1 MLLLLLLLKRMLLHP
16 RRGPYHH
23 PWGKER
29 KVQRA
34 REAQTAPGHQAAAA
48 PQAPHVRN
56 QLGGHFQQQDK
67 VLTPGVYRCAPLAC
81 LWLWAH
87 FNHLPGPHIS
97 CLKAIP
103 LKKGNQQ
110 FPTISVG
117 LTLTML
123 IPQESVHVFKKGFLH
138 QLALPSC
145 FVLPSLLAAPVM
157 TQFPAL
163 ITETPYWVYGAF
175 STPSHHPA
183 CRGTWLRGRVPGKE
197 SPSPTQGR
205 AWGLWTERGLQISSE
220 GWGRQDHT
228 LCALDWLL
236 ILKSRQLR
244 RR

>member
-16 RRGPYHH
+16 RRGPHHH

-48 PQAPHVRN
+48 PQAPNVRN

-67 VLTPGVYRCAPLAC
+67 VLTPGVYGCAPLAC
-81 LWLWAH
+81 LWLWAR

-97 CLKAIP
+97 CLKATP

-110 FPTISVG
+110 FPTMSVG

-123 IPQESVHVFKKGFLH
+123 IPQESVHIFKKGFLH

-145 FVLPSLLAAPVM
+145 FVFPPSWQHPWWRGSLHSSQRLPTGFTGHSPHWAITL
-157 TQFPAL
+157 PA
-163 ITETPYWVYGAF
+163 G
-175 STPSHHPA
+175 
-183 CRGTWLRGRVPGKE
+183 GPG
-197 SPSPTQGR
+197 
-205 AWGLWTERGLQISSE
+205 
-220 GWGRQDHT
+220 
-228 LCALDWLL
+228 
-236 ILKSRQLR
+236 
-244 RR
+244 